1 VLLHDLLHESGS
13 IYVHLDWHTVHY
25 CRIVLDEIF
34 GQERMRNELVW
45 GYHRFGVGQQKQ
57 FTRAHD
63 TILWYSKGEGWTFN
77 LDKIRVPY
85 SQKTLDNFK
94 GGIGGSGF
102 GAGELNEK
110 GKIPEDHMVIAP
122 AYKSLNEVLPY
133 PTQKPEALLERIM
146 KATSN
151 ENDFVLDCF
160 CGSGTTAAVAE
171 KLGRRW
177 IACDLSRFAI
187 HTTRKRLLSIPNVR
201 PFIVQNL
208 GKYER
213 QMWAGSEFGE
223 GSGEKA
229 AERQRAYIDFI
240 LKLANATPLHGYT
253 WLHGVKV
260 ISLAIAWQFF
270 NAVAEARDDFAKTFL
285 LIAPNVIVFERLR
298 TDFEGGRIF
307 RTDPIV
313 PPEMEIF
320 WRDFQCYMRGEGE
333 RASSL
338 GALYLTNV
346 QQFYERQNGGQDEPE
361 EMTSVL
367 GPKPPA
373 QASGVED
380 FGKRII
386 DRSGPAVVLND
397 EAHHTHDEESE
408 WNKFIRGLHAEVSGG
423 LAAQLDFTATPRH
436 SKGQLFSWTVYDYPL
451 KQAII
456 DNVVKRPLKGIAQGI
471 TEQRSD
477 VASTRYQAYLAAG
490 VERWKEYRE
499 QLTALGKKP
508 VLFVMMNDTA
518 EADDVGDWLRKKYP
532 SEFGGDKLRIIH
544 TDKSGEVSKKQ
555 LEEARRLCREIDHE
569 KSPINCIVS
578 VMMLREGWD
587 VQSVT
592 VIVGLRPYTSKANI
606 LPEQTVGRGLRL
618 MFRGASGYIER
629 VDVIGNK
636 TFIDFVEQLERE
648 EDIQLE
654 TFKIGEKV
662 SIITI
667 APDPK
672 KNDKDIAIPV
682 LTPILTRKKSL
693 AEEITELDVSA
704 LTCPVLPRKQD
715 DAAAKTFRYEGY
727 DIITLQKLIEREYSI
742 PEPQTAEEVIGYYAR
757 RIAQD
762 VKLPSQF
769 SALAPKVREFLD
781 TKAFGG
787 PVTLNEPAMIKAIS
801 SNVAQYVT
809 VKTFVEAL
817 RKMVIAELE
826 PQLLHAGR
834 PLSET
839 PPFPWSRATYAADKC
854 IFNLVPCDNEFE
866 KEFAQFLQKAPDVQ
880 RFAKLPEQF
889 GFAIEYTDSVGNLRY
904 SEPDF
909 VVLTGDRIH
918 YIVETKGLEDTNVAN
933 KDRAAQLWCEN
944 TTRLAGT
951 PWAYLKVLQVAYKQ
965 LQPTQFEDLLVLD
978 QKKFL

>member
-1 VLLHDLLHESGS
+1 MARRRKGNNPDQLGLLEARVSTAPLVPGIREKVNAWREGGYKGVSDTTRILLNYWFYTDHRLPNGRKFAYHYFQREAVETLIYLFEVAKVRRHKGLVEAFATRSDLRLLQ
-13 IYVHLDWHTVHY
+13 YDDFPRY
-25 CRIVLDEIF
+25 CVK
-34 GQERMRNELVW
+34 MA
-45 GYHRFGVGQQKQ
+45 
-57 FTRAHD
+57 T
-63 TILWYSKGEGWTFN
+63 
-77 LDKIRVPY
+77 
-85 SQKTLDNFK
+85 
-94 GGIGGSGF
+94 GSG
-102 GAGELNEK
+102 K
-110 GKIPEDHMVIAP
+110 
-122 AYKSLNEVLPY
+122 
-133 PTQKPEALLERIM
+133 T
-146 KATSN
+146 
-151 ENDFVLDCF
+151 
-160 CGSGTTAAVAE
+160 
-171 KLGRRW
+171 
-177 IACDLSRFAI
+177 
-187 HTTRKRLLSIPNVR
+187 
-201 PFIVQNL
+201 
-208 GKYER
+208 
-213 QMWAGSEFGE
+213 
-223 GSGEKA
+223 
-229 AERQRAYIDFI
+229 
-240 LKLANATPLHGYT
+240 
-253 WLHGVKV
+253 KV
-260 ISLAIAWQFF
+260 MSLAIAWQFF

-298 TDFEGGRIF
+298 TDFEGGRVF
-307 RTDPIV
+307 RADPVV
-313 PPEMEIF
+313 PPELEIF
-320 WRDFQCYMRGEGE
+320 WRDFQCYMRGEAE

-346 QQFYERQNGGQDEPE
+346 QQFYERANGGEDEPE
-361 EMTSVL
+361 EMTAVL

-373 QASGVED
+373 QTSGVEEFD
-380 FGKRII
+380 RRII
-386 DRSGPAVVLND
+386 DRGGPVVVLND

-408 WNKFIRGLHAEVSGG
+408 WNKVIRGLHAAAPGG
-423 LAAQLDFTATPRH
+423 LSAQLDFTATPRH
-436 SKGQLFSWTVYDYPL
+436 SRGQLFSWTVYDYPL

-456 DNVVKRPLKGIAQGI
+456 DNVVKRPLKGVAQGI

-477 VASTRYQAYLAAG
+477 IASTRYQAYLAAG

-499 QLTALGKKP
+499 QLSPLGKKP

-532 SEFGGDKLRIIH
+532 SEFGGEKLLIIH
-544 TDKSGEVSKKQ
+544 TDRSGNVSKKD
-555 LEEARRLCREIDHE
+555 LDVARKASREVDDE

-587 VQSVT
+587 VQGVT

-618 MFRGASGYIER
+618 MFRGATGYIER

-636 TFIDFVEQLERE
+636 TFIEFVEQLERE
-648 EDIQLE
+648 EDIQLD

-662 SIITI
+662 SITTI
-667 APDPK
+667 VSDPK
-672 KNDKDIAIPV
+672 KADKDIAIPV
-682 LTPILTRKKSL
+682 LSPILTRKRSL
-693 AEEITELDVSA
+693 AEEIAALDVHA
-704 LTCPVLPRKQD
+704 FACPVLPRKQD

-727 DIITLQKLIEREYSI
+727 DIITLQKLIERDYSI

-769 SALAPKVREFLD
+769 SALAPKVREFLEV
-781 TKAFGG
+781 KAFGE

-839 PPFPWSRATYAADKC
+839 RPFPWSRPTLAADKC

-889 GFAIEYTDSVGNLRY
+889 GFAIEYTDSAGNLRY
-904 SEPDF
+904 YEPDF
-909 VVLTGDRIH
+909 VVLTADGIH

-933 KDRAAQLWCEN
+933 KESAAQLWCEN

-951 PWAYLKVLQVAYKQ
+951 PWAYLKVLQTAYKQ
-965 LQPTQFEDLLVLD
+965 LQPNQFEDLFVL
-978 QKKFL
+978 QTSTLL